1 MNTLELVKRAYDA
14 NAFTTGQTEAGYV
27 NPEYWDRAVMDHV
40 RANLVALQF
49 GVDKSSQLVD
59 GDALNVTVLGEP
71 TSAATTAES
80 DAAAI
85 SAWQPTTVVLT
96 PSESTKA
103 HQLTDKE
110 ARRAFLDVMGSMVE
124 SIGYALAKKADADT
138 ISELQTNAGNAVFA
152 NAKAAS
158 TDLASSDT
166 LDHDDIINAMELNAI
181 DQHSRHIALIANPQ
195 QVADLSRDTNFLT
208 ADKFGADMAAN
219 RNGFVGSVLGIP
231 VFMTTQIPVVSD
243 SSEAILI
250 SSTDCFAYVMKST
263 GGIKTEYHA
272 LERYTDVVGAIDFD
286 VAVTRAN
293 AICTIESWT
302 SA

>member
-80 DAAAI
+80 DAA
-85 SAWQPTTVVLT
+85 SVDAWQPTTVVLT
-96 PSESTKA
+96 PTESTKA

-124 SIGYALAKKADADT
+124 SIGYGLAKKADSDT
-138 ISELQTNAGNAVFA
+138 ISELQTNAGNAVVA
-152 NAKAAS
+152 NGVAS
-158 TDLASSDT
+158 SAVASSDT
-166 LDHDDIINAMELNAI
+166 IDHDDVINAMEANAI

-208 ADKFGADMAAN
+208 ADKFGSDMAAV

-231 VFMTTQIPVVSD
+231 VFMSTQIPVA
-243 SSEAILI
+243 SSKSKAILI
-250 SSTDCFAYVMKST
+250 SSTDAFAYVMKQT

-293 AICTIESWT
+293 AICTIESYT
-302 SA
+302 A